1 MMPVVFR
8 AHGLRF
14 IIYVDDHRPPHI
26 HVDGRGVAKIAL
38 EPKVELIWDR
48 GMTKPD
54 VKRALDV
61 VTDGRDE
68 MIKAWNRI
76 HG

>member
-1 MMPVVFR
+1 MPVVFR

-38 EPKVELIWDR
+38 EPNVELIWDR
-48 GMTKPD
+48 
-54 VKRALDV
+54 A
-61 VTDGRDE
+61 
-68 MIKAWNRI
+68 
-76 HG
+76 